1 MEERIMEYEEIS
13 EKWIYYDL
21 YYSDGHVIATDG
33 TCTDGEADTGI
44 FFIRRKCRKDITGG
58 FG

>member
-1 MEERIMEYEEIS
+1 MEYEEIS

-44 FFIRRKCRKDITGG
+44 FFIRRKCLKDNTGG